1 MPCANPA
8 KRVRRDRHAIT
19 ELVLYI
25 DNDGQLYRSQTVPIM
40 KNLAR
45 KIRKGVYDF
54 RKSVKLWQYLVDA
67 GARKYV
73 KEFGTPGARVDTIFN
88 AATRRHVAKQYAA
101 KFLRMWRNGEL
112 SNM

>member
-1 MPCANPA
+1 M
-8 KRVRRDRHAIT
+8 T

-25 DNDGQLYRSQTVPIM
+25 DNDSRLYHGQTVPIM

-73 KEFGTPGARVDTIFN
+73 KEYGGPGARVDTIFT

-112 SNM
+112 SNL